1 MNLPFGGYGILGV
14 CNDSAA
20 FIDFALRRETNMYPL
35 ISTGRFL
42 FHTGRR
48 LLQLKERLCKRQKKR
63 QPNDGDGIGTTVDV
77 EHAIHDVERLVW
89 AACNMDSDI
98 HCSPSNLLG
107 AKRRYNVNFPVSY
120 FQVTEDSKQLMTTLG
135 ELYEDHIHA

>member
-1 MNLPFGGYGILGV
+1 MSLPFGGYGVLGV

-20 FIDFALRRETNMYPL
+20 FIDFALRGETNMYPL

-48 LLQLKERLCKRQKKR
+48 LLQL
-63 QPNDGDGIGTTVDV
+63 
-77 EHAIHDVERLVW
+77 EHALVKIQQEQRPDNGINVIDVRDAIQDLGRLAW

-98 HCSPSNLLG
+98 HNSPSNLIG
-107 AKRRYNVNFPVSY
+107 ATRRYCANNPVSY
-120 FQVTEDSKQLMTTLG
+120 FQLTEDSKKLMSSLG
-135 ELYEDHIHA
+135 ELYAEHVHSP